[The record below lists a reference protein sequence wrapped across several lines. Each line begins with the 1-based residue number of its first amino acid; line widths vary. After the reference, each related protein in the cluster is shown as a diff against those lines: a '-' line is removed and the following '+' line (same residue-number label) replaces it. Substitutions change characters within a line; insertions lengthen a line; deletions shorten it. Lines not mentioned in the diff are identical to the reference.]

1 MKWGIR
7 SAIAKI
13 STEGCVPIACGQL
26 SSLILSDSL
35 VRITV
40 VALRNGCGSQN
51 TMKFIVVPTKSKRA
65 PREGKEI
72 GYLWTDQ
79 WDDWYTYNT
88 LYYFTYFD
96 CTGQKHEIGS
106 VKIGQF
112 DWQKNQQRRPNIP
125 ESFRH
130 LSEEFFSLGQD
141 IDYYKALMR
150 ISEDE
155 RIEIFEALRDTAYDK
170 NLYAR
175 AISEAVMTESL
186 MRSSDARKTEI
197 QYRAVILNVVE
208 LTRFKFSY
216 RAAKTPKSLTGP
228 VDLDF
233 EVIPNASPPT
243 NIHVLIGRNGVGK
256 TRLLNGMT
264 RALVDPS
271 STERRDGAFTFEDS
285 EFDFV
290 GETSETFANLVS
302 VTFSAF
308 DEFLSIKDA
317 PNKKNATIGYTNV
330 GLRKLVRQKT
340 ERKVIQRVITQN
352 IDKLSR
358 DFAKSA
364 LVCSRGVRRE
374 RWKRALETLETDSLF
389 GESEVAN
396 LADIEEEDEFLDAA
410 KFLYKKLSSGHKIV
424 LLTVTELV
432 NLVEERSLIL
442 MDEPEAHL
450 HPPLLSAFVRALS
463 DLLINR
469 NGVAIIATHSPVV
482 VQEVP
487 STCVWK
493 ISRHGVSSAAERPEI
508 ETFAETVS
516 ILTREVFGLEV
527 DRSGFHKMIRDI
539 VEQEETFEDVM
550 GRFDGEIGAQGQAL
564 ARAMLHRRANED
576 DV

>member
-1 MKWGIR
+1 
-7 SAIAKI
+7 
-13 STEGCVPIACGQL
+13 
-26 SSLILSDSL
+26 
-35 VRITV
+35 
-40 VALRNGCGSQN
+40 
-51 TMKFIVVPTKSKRA
+51 MKFIVVPTKSMRA
-65 PREGKEI
+65 PRESKEI

-79 WDDWYTYNT
+79 WNDWYTYKT
-88 LYYFTYFD
+88 LYFFTYFD

-112 DWQKNQQRRPNIP
+112 DWQNRQRRPDIP
-125 ESFRH
+125 ESFRR
-130 LSEEFFSLGQD
+130 LSKEFFSLGQD

-155 RIEIFEALRDTAYDK
+155 RIEIFEALRDTAYDED
-170 NLYAR
+170 LYAQ

-186 MRSSDARKTEI
+186 MRSSDARKAEI
-197 QYRAVILNVVE
+197 QYRAVIRNGVE
-208 LTRFKFSY
+208 LTRFKFFY
-216 RAAKTPKSLTGP
+216 RAAKTPRSLTDP

-271 STERRDGAFTFEDS
+271 STRRRDGAFSFEES
-285 EFDFV
+285 EFDFL
-290 GETSETFANLVS
+290 GEPSETFANLVS

-308 DEFLSIKDA
+308 DEFLSIQDA
-317 PNKKNATIGYTNV
+317 PDKKKAIIGYTNV
-330 GLRKLVRQKT
+330 GLRKQVR
-340 ERKVIQRVITQN
+340 RKDEVRIITQN
-352 IDKLSR
+352 IDRLSS
-358 DFAKSA
+358 DFANSA
-364 LVCSRGVRRE
+364 LVCSQGVRRE

-410 KFLYKKLSSGHKIV
+410 KVLYKRLSSGHKIV
-424 LLTVTELV
+424 LLTVTKLV
-432 NLVEERSLIL
+432 NLVEERSLVL

-469 NGVAIIATHSPVV
+469 NGVAIMATHSPVV

-487 STCVWK
+487 SACVWK
-493 ISRHGVSSAAERPEI
+493 ISRHGVSSVAERPEI

-539 VEQEETFEDVM
+539 VAQEETFEGVM